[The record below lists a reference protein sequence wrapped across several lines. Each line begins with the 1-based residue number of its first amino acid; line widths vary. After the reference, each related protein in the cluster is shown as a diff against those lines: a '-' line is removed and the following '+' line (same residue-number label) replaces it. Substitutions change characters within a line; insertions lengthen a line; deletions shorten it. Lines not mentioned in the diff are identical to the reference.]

1 MLCCHFD
8 VSDRDIQ
15 QAKLDKKLIGNVT
28 VVTRNIACCQR
39 VGRSSPSADIFV
51 VIPWF
56 YVEDEE
62 GRLCD
67 HTSSDHQKLGVG

>member
-51 VIPWF
+51 VIP
-56 YVEDEE
+56 
-62 GRLCD
+62 
-67 HTSSDHQKLGVG
+67 